1 MGSGEH
7 RVPSAHMR
15 ARRGQLLGVVLV
27 ATYAAAMVV
36 VGIQTAQRADV
47 HGPERAAGDP
57 AEEFIAAWER
67 SRLATFV
74 AFGTYERHSQVTGS
88 TLSSED
94 VVAQR
99 PPRRLH
105 RQLGGVDGRDD
116 DRIIVCPAPPA
127 GGEEHAA
134 PCQLGPPGGPRYDDS
149 VAREVAGLR
158 SVLQGSDPLYRVRR
172 GEPGCFELAQ
182 RRIDPR
188 APFGVAASFCF
199 DPATGAPSARRI
211 RHEGGIVEVLTVT
224 SIRTRVTD
232 ADLEP

>member
-1 MGSGEH
+1 
-7 RVPSAHMR
+7 MR
-15 ARRGQLLGVVLV
+15 ARRGLLLGVVLV
-27 ATYAAAMVV
+27 SLYAAAMVAV
-36 VGIQTAQRADV
+36 AVQTAQRPDV
-47 HGPERAAGDP
+47 HRPPPAAPADP
-57 AEEFIAAWER
+57 VDEFIAAWER
-67 SRLATFV
+67 SREATFV
-74 AFGTYERHSQVTGS
+74 ASGTYERHSEVTGS

-105 RQLGGVDGRDD
+105 RALGGVDGRDD
-116 DRIIVCPAPPA
+116 DRVIVCPAPPA
-127 GGEEHAA
+127 GQEEAA
-134 PCQLGPPGGPRYDDS
+134 PCQLGPPGGLRYDAA
-149 VAREVAGLR
+149 VAREVEGLR
-158 SVLQGSDPLYRVRR
+158 SVLAGPDPLYRVRR
-172 GEPGCFELAQ
+172 GRAGCFELAQ

-224 SIRTRVTD
+224 AIRSRVTD

>member
-1 MGSGEH
+1 MAMIWVTVDAIQRDDFPRPPAVEADD
-7 RVPSAHMR
+7 P
-15 ARRGQLLGVVLV
+15 V
-27 ATYAAAMVV
+27 AA
-36 VGIQTAQRADV
+36 
-47 HGPERAAGDP
+47 
-57 AEEFIAAWER
+57 FIAAWER
-67 SRLATFV
+67 SRMATFV
-74 AFGTYERHSQVTGS
+74 ASGTYERRSAVSGS
-88 TLSSED
+88 ALSSED

-99 PPRRLH
+99 PPRRVH

-116 DRIIVCPAPPA
+116 DRVIVCPAPPP
-127 GGEEHAA
+127 GDEERAA
-134 PCQLGPPGGPRYDDS
+134 PCQLGPPSGLRYDAS

-158 SVLQGSDPLYRVRR
+158 SVLGGADPLYRVRR
-172 GEPGCFELAQ
+172 GEPGCFALAQ
-182 RRIDPR
+182 LRIDPR